1 MKMWNF
7 YSIFYKDIARVKKTN
22 LKNILRGIVIFPP
35 CPTLWA
41 GIKTLNLFKRVGGGG
56 GENYIQVGIE
66 VLKMAGVSRTV
77 LTTTQMFS
85 RFVTNTSKNISC
97 KRCFSGENRLY
108 MDIWKCKLKK
118 DVQLERIRM
127 SIDWVRISS
136 TLYLLCT

>member
-1 MKMWNF
+1 MDKKCGSSFWQTWSCVNWIWPRLWNF

-41 GIKTLNLFKRVGGGG
+41 GIKTLNLFKRGGG

-118 DVQLERIRM
+118 M
-127 SIDWVRISS
+127 
-136 TLYLLCT
+136 CN